1 MSQHSAQTRLKL
13 VGKLILSGDLHCET
27 GLHIGA
33 GKGSLEIGGADNPVV
48 KDAFGLPYIPGSSL
62 RGKMRS
68 LLENALGLTGPPEL
82 VYVSKRRGQEV
93 RIHQSDRP
101 GDEVCL
107 LFGRNPGRMERMEGE
122 ALESKSASPARL
134 AVYDAPLDPESI
146 TAQMRENLDDE
157 ITEVKS
163 ENAIDRIT
171 SQANPRTLE
180 RVPAGA
186 RFRVRM
192 VLDVLCEEDKALLA
206 RLVEGLRLLE
216 DDSLGGGG
224 SRGSGRVRFANLK
237 LVWRGREFYS
247 AGAEEAELATGAGLA
262 QVQALVNEAA
272 FPEKLAG

>member
-1 MSQHSAQTRLKL
+1 MSTHSAQTQLQL

-62 RGKMRS
+62 RGRIRS
-68 LLENALGLTGPPEL
+68 LLEHALGLTTPGEL

-101 GDEVCL
+101 DDEICL
-107 LFGRNPGRMERMEGE
+107 LFGRNPGRMERAEGGE
-122 ALESKSASPARL
+122 APEARSASPARL
-134 AVYDAPLDPESI
+134 TIYDAPLDPESI

-171 SQANPRTLE
+171 SQSNPRTLE

-192 VLDVLCEEDKALLA
+192 VLDVLCNED
-206 RLVEGLRLLE
+206 
-216 DDSLGGGG
+216 
-224 SRGSGRVRFANLK
+224 
-237 LVWRGREFYS
+237 RE
-247 AGAEEAELATGAGLA
+247 LI
-262 QVQALVNEAA
+262 
-272 FPEKLAG
+272 P